1 MSDMRPTEL
10 PEDDDRSLARAVL
23 ERGDER
29 AFRTLYRRHA
39 PSLYAFALRVLAGSE
54 ADAEDVVQETWVRA
68 VRHLGNFRWESTL
81 RTWLTSI
88 TLNLSREALRAKS
101 RRDTTE
107 LDETLGLATPVARDG
122 ERIDLE
128 RAIARLPER
137 CRTVLVLHDVE
148 GFTHEEI
155 SRQLEIAVGTS
166 KSQLFDARRAI
177 RQYLIPKRLE
187 MPHA

>member
-1 MSDMRPTEL
+1 MTTSTGKGWIVPKGSIDDGERPREAAIREAEEEAGLLGVVPVRPLGRYRHANSNGLYEVDVYLMRVT
-10 PEDDDRSLARAVL
+10 SVL
-23 ERGDER
+23 EHWLEDRLRRR
-29 AFRTLYRRHA
+29 AR
-39 PSLYAFALRVLAGSE
+39 
-54 ADAEDVVQETWVRA
+54 Q
-68 VRHLGNFRWESTL
+68 
-81 RTWLTSI
+81 
-88 TLNLSREALRAKS
+88 
-101 RRDTTE
+101 DTTE
-107 LDETLGLATPVARDG
+107 LDETLGIASPVVRDG

-177 RQYLIPKRLE
+177 RQYLIPKRME